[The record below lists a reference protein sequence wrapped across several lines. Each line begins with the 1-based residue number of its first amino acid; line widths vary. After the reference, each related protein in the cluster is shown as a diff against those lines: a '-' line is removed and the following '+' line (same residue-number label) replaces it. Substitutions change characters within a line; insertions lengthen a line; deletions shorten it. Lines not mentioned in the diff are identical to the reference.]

1 MAYYTVYTTSTGVI
15 KKWVDTSATNIQA
28 NVRSGESYISGKYT
42 HPEYKIIDG
51 AAVKQ
56 TIAFDGPAYIRQ
68 ARNDSLASSD
78 WTQAADSPLS
88 TSKKAEWATYRQT
101 LRDYPA
107 SANCQ
112 NATSENDII
121 FPTPPE

>member
-42 HPEYKIIDG
+42 HPEYKVVG
-51 AAVKQ
+51 GSAVKQ
-56 TIAFDGPAYIRQ
+56 TITFDGPAYIRE

-101 LRDYPA
+101 LRNFPA
-107 SANCQ
+107 SDNCK
-112 NATSENDII
+112 NATKESDII